1 MSMAS
6 ITPARSLTLALL
18 ALAACRPV
26 GATKGQIRAP
36 GVGAASPG
44 GASSGGSD
52 LNAARELDQQGV
64 RAFSAGRYRDAV
76 MMFKEAHRL
85 GGPPSE
91 LWNVSRALERLD
103 QPEDAATQI
112 EEYLGEKG
120 LESADRAEAQRELAR
135 LKQLS
140 SPLTAVSVPN
150 GALLTIDG
158 QAASGATPVTTE
170 ITAGVHTIAMRRD
183 GYAPKSMTVEAR
195 FGRAVVVEIE
205 LEKASK

>member
-1 MSMAS
+1 MAS
-6 ITPARSLTLALL
+6 TAPAPLIALVALL
-18 ALAACRPV
+18 ALAACRPAD
-26 GATKGQIRAP
+26 ATRGQIRAP
-36 GVGAASPG
+36 GVGAVS
-44 GASSGGSD
+44 SSGGGATSSD

-64 RAFSAGRYRDAV
+64 RAFSAGRFRDAV

-103 QPEDAATQI
+103 QPEEAANQI

-120 LESADRAEAQRELAR
+120 LAPEDRGEAQRELAR

-158 QAASGATPVTTE
+158 QATGGATPVTTE

>member
-1 MSMAS
+1 MAS
-6 ITPARSLTLALL
+6 IAPAPPFVLVTLFALG
-18 ALAACRPV
+18 ACRPHA
-26 GATKGQIRAP
+26 ATQGQIRAP
-36 GVGAASPG
+36 GVGAASSA
-44 GASSGGSD
+44 GATSGGSD

-103 QPEDAATQI
+103 QPEEAATQI

-120 LESADRAEAQRELAR
+120 LASEDRAEAQRELAR

-150 GALLTIDG
+150 GALLTVDG
-158 QAASGATPVTTE
+158 QPAGGATPTTTE
-170 ITAGVHTIAMRRD
+170 ISAGIHTIAMRHD

-205 LEKASK
+205 LEKAAK